1 MAVTGRRSK
10 LGSLHGPM
18 NHENLNGT
26 SSAMLAVQQFNSDV
40 QIPYRLPICE
50 ETHAA
55 CCDNACWQ
63 VKDTQTMVQ
72 ACQAGQDAQAGYA
85 CDYCAKRQPM
95 AFNEIKECCKGHQ
108 SLNESVKDEKIGY
121 VGKRHAT
128 RFMSDAYG
136 KGIVRGQVENMNL
149 RAYTDWSDVTFA
161 ETLSTAPCCS
171 FFGSEF
177 LKMVERLND
186 GADKVATALF
196 PEVDKRNP
204 QKRKVTLRDVAT
216 LYGQRPNHSDVWH
229 LSPYEFT
236 MYWKPVLATYP
247 LSLDDLDAE
256 HYHAAL
262 TDRGKQ
268 KLKNKDTN
276 MQPGHDYE
284 VKKGGFDWLA
294 FPKVPSTQFFRNTWV
309 LQRRRRPEVPTF
321 FGAPIPRHHAGEHQR
336 AAAIVMTYFHPWT
349 LRKQDADEDVTYAG
363 ALRPNGQTWQEAM
376 EEWFD
381 GRVLCREA
389 KQYVGNFL
397 SIHRMRPRDDDLDD
411 DGNSQDIVSDEELEI
426 SRATLHDALIT
437 RIGGREHAATDEKS
451 EGASHFQNSTAA
463 IELNQSFWDS
473 SLDNKDA
480 LIPSFVQPSA
490 LKDILAAAKTS
501 QRREHQYGAA
511 SNADSLD
518 PALRQLAP
526 VCPSDVDN
534 WLKLKKKQRD
544 ANGRLVLNAEQ
555 YAAVKRVTD
564 RVKKELQHAADDKV
578 DPEEPLRWLVHGGP
592 GTGKSHVIK
601 QVREFFQDV
610 LHWDMGINFQV
621 VALQAVMADMLGGDT
636 IHHACGIPV
645 FKGGQTADFTTQK
658 QSEVAK
664 RVLQWRWLI
673 IDEISMVS
681 AKLLAEIDVK
691 LRSAVR
697 ALGTQKHDSL
707 GADRP
712 FGGLNVLF
720 CGDFWQLE
728 PPDGGFLAGIPT
740 EFIRAG
746 RKYRLLHQPGC
757 LG

>member
-1 MAVTGRRSK
+1 MNVCWWCPGCNVHGGVPCQDLDGRSCFPEGGILARAEAAYACIESQKATGSLHAHIQVFIQCLHQHTPLDEVLQRLQTKGNKEINGYLKFKEHVCRQVYADPDRADERLPLKEQEWPEYVSDVRLTSRPTYLSQRISGPLQESKKIEEGAAWLSKHLSEHVQELQESKQHHVHLPNDKGERVPLTHCKRADNPTKCKSDFPRTSWLIDRAVVLCQGLLERMQMAVTGRRSK

-55 CCDNACWQ
+55 CCENACWQ

-108 SLNESVKDEKIGY
+108 SLNESIKDEKIGY

-149 RAYTDWSDVTFA
+149 RAYTDWSDVTSA
-161 ETLSTAPCCS
+161 ETLSTAPS
-171 FFGSEF
+171 IAFFGSEF

-381 GRVLCREA
+381 GRVVCKEA
-389 KQYVGNFL
+389 KQYVGNF
-397 SIHRMRPRDDDLDD
+397 
-411 DGNSQDIVSDEELEI
+411 
-426 SRATLHDALIT
+426 
-437 RIGGREHAATDEKS
+437 
-451 EGASHFQNSTAA
+451 
-463 IELNQSFWDS
+463 
-473 SLDNKDA
+473 
-480 LIPSFVQPSA
+480 
-490 LKDILAAAKTS
+490 
-501 QRREHQYGAA
+501 
-511 SNADSLD
+511 
-518 PALRQLAP
+518 
-526 VCPSDVDN
+526 
-534 WLKLKKKQRD
+534 
-544 ANGRLVLNAEQ
+544 
-555 YAAVKRVTD
+555 
-564 RVKKELQHAADDKV
+564 
-578 DPEEPLRWLVHGGP
+578 
-592 GTGKSHVIK
+592 
-601 QVREFFQDV
+601 
-610 LHWDMGINFQV
+610 
-621 VALQAVMADMLGGDT
+621 
-636 IHHACGIPV
+636 
-645 FKGGQTADFTTQK
+645 
-658 QSEVAK
+658 
-664 RVLQWRWLI
+664 
-673 IDEISMVS
+673 
-681 AKLLAEIDVK
+681 
-691 LRSAVR
+691 
-697 ALGTQKHDSL
+697 
-707 GADRP
+707 
-712 FGGLNVLF
+712 
-720 CGDFWQLE
+720 
-728 PPDGGFLAGIPT
+728 
-740 EFIRAG
+740 
-746 RKYRLLHQPGC
+746 
-757 LG
+757 